1 MVEYMVLAVLALFL
15 ALIVFSIILN
25 VRDMKWLVDFTDAD
39 AKEKLLALKLD
50 GAEIRRYRRRR
61 ARFGRFGSSE
71 SLSDYVQIPLEAP
84 LPVNHGEPFANIS
97 LDGESGGGSSAAEG
111 KAFAAAK
118 AVMGIA
124 KGTAIL
130 TDQNDLL
137 LVFGKKDGKEHKI
150 YSCDFT
156 LERFELAKDV
166 LSVLGGSTGGY

>member
-1 MVEYMVLAVLALFL
+1 MVFILLGLFF
-15 ALIVFSIILN
+15 AIIIFSIILN
-25 VRDMKWLVDFTDAD
+25 AYDMAWQVDFTDAD

-71 SLSDYVQIPLEAP
+71 SLSDYVQIPLEAK
-84 LPVNHGEPFANIS
+84 LPVNQGESSVNIS
-97 LDGESGGGSSAAEG
+97 LGGGSSGAEG

-124 KGTAIL
+124 KGTALL

-166 LSVLGGSTGGY
+166 LSVLGGSTGGS

>member
-1 MVEYMVLAVLALFL
+1 MALAVLALFL

-25 VRDMKWLVDFTDAD
+25 VRDMKWFVDFTDAD

-71 SLSDYVQIPLEAP
+71 SLADYVQIPLEAK
-84 LPVNHGEPFANIS
+84 LPVNQ
-97 LDGESGGGSSAAEG
+97 GESGGGSSAAEG

-124 KGTAIL
+124 KGTAML

-166 LSVLGGSTGGY
+166 LSVLGGST

>member
-1 MVEYMVLAVLALFL
+1 MEYIALAVLALFL

-25 VRDMKWLVDFTDAD
+25 VRDMKWFVDFTDAD
-39 AKEKLLALKLD
+39 AKEKLLALRLD

-84 LPVNHGEPFANIS
+84 FPNAQSPQATLSGE
-97 LDGESGGGSSAAEG
+97 EG
-111 KAFAAAK
+111 MALAAAK

-166 LSVLGGSTGGY
+166 LSVLGGSTGGS

>member
-1 MVEYMVLAVLALFL
+1 MALAVLAFFL
-15 ALIVFSIILN
+15 VLIVFSIILN

-39 AKEKLLALKLD
+39 AKEKLLALRLD

-71 SLSDYVQIPLEAP
+71 SLADYVQIPLEAK
-84 LPVNHGEPFANIS
+84 LPVNQ
-97 LDGESGGGSSAAEG
+97 GESGGGSSGAEG
-111 KAFAAAK
+111 KALTAAK
-118 AVMGIA
+118 TVVGIA
-124 KGTAIL
+124 KGTALL

-156 LERFELAKDV
+156 LERFELAKEV
-166 LSVLGGSTGGY
+166 ISVLGGST

>member
-1 MVEYMVLAVLALFL
+1 
-15 ALIVFSIILN
+15 
-25 VRDMKWLVDFTDAD
+25 
-39 AKEKLLALKLD
+39 
-50 GAEIRRYRRRR
+50 
-61 ARFGRFGSSE
+61 
-71 SLSDYVQIPLEAP
+71 
-84 LPVNHGEPFANIS
+84 
-97 LDGESGGGSSAAEG
+97 
-111 KAFAAAK
+111 AAK

-166 LSVLGGSTGGY
+166 LSVLGGSTVLTNHGSTGGS

>member
-1 MVEYMVLAVLALFL
+1 MVEYITLAVLAFFL
-15 ALIVFSIILN
+15 VLIVFSIILN

-39 AKEKLLALKLD
+39 AKKKLLALRLD

-71 SLSDYVQIPLEAP
+71 SLADYVQIPLEAK
-84 LPVNHGEPFANIS
+84 LPVNQGESSVNIS
-97 LDGESGGGSSAAEG
+97 LGGGNSGAEG
-111 KAFAAAK
+111 KALTAAK
-118 AVMGIA
+118 TVVGIA
-124 KGTAIL
+124 KGTAWL

-156 LERFELAKDV
+156 LERFELAKEV
-166 LSVLGGSTGGY
+166 ISVLGGST

>member
-1 MVEYMVLAVLALFL
+1 MALAVLALFIV
-15 ALIVFSIILN
+15 LIVFSIILN

-39 AKEKLLALKLD
+39 AKEKLLALRLD

-61 ARFGRFGSSE
+61 ARFGRYGSSE
-71 SLSDYVQIPLEAP
+71 SLADYVQIPLEAK
-84 LPVNHGEPFANIS
+84 LPVNQ
-97 LDGESGGGSSAAEG
+97 GESGGGNSGAEG
-111 KAFAAAK
+111 KALAAAK

-166 LSVLGGSTGGY
+166 LSVLGGSTGGS

>member
-1 MVEYMVLAVLALFL
+1 MALAVLALFL
-15 ALIVFSIILN
+15 ALIIFSIILN
-25 VRDMKWLVDFTDAD
+25 VRDMKWFVDFTDAE

-97 LDGESGGGSSAAEG
+97 LGGGSSGAEG

-166 LSVLGGSTGGY
+166 LSVLGGSTGGS

>member
-1 MVEYMVLAVLALFL
+1 MEYITLAVLALFIV
-15 ALIVFSIILN
+15 LIVFSIILN

-61 ARFGRFGSSE
+61 ARFGRFGSSG
-71 SLSDYVQIPLEAP
+71 SLADYVQIPLEAP
-84 LPVNHGEPFANIS
+84 LPNAQSPQATLSGE
-97 LDGESGGGSSAAEG
+97 EG
-111 KAFAAAK
+111 MALAAAK

-156 LERFELAKDV
+156 LERFDLAKDV
-166 LSVLGGSTGGY
+166 LSVLGGSTGGS

>member
-1 MVEYMVLAVLALFL
+1 MEYITLAVLALFIV
-15 ALIVFSIILN
+15 LIVFSIILN

-71 SLSDYVQIPLEAP
+71 SLSDYVQIPLEAK
-84 LPVNHGEPFANIS
+84 LPVNR
-97 LDGESGGGSSAAEG
+97 GESGGESSGAEG
-111 KAFAAAK
+111 KALTAAK

-166 LSVLGGSTGGY
+166 LSVLGGSTGGS